1 MKGEELVNALMER
14 VLATE
19 EEKATLLTKLQE
31 HSNQENTWRKQ
42 NESVGSRF
50 SLLKLFILLIKF
62 YR

>member
-1 MKGEELVNALMER
+1 MER